1 MTASKKVVFLIDRGL
16 EPSKGNFICI
26 NIHLTCLRILT
37 YFAHASYTLDIKPS
51 VFWGFKFYE
60 SRKRNCTH
68 LYKQNPFYEY
78 SINKF
83 QEFEKEL
90 YENLHNEFDVLKSR
104 KNVSPNTFPGDCFRD
119 ALQEIIS
126 DYQWDRP
133 ELFSPAKLKDRTFG
147 SKTNYIIVFSY
158 SANIINE
165 NSFENIDLEKR
176 FIDMLLPDTL
186 KSKMGN
192 FGITLCWV
200 DIGSEWN
207 AKVWTSSDLVV
218 VRKQMSFCFIRNI

>member
-16 EPSKGNFICI
+16 EPGKRNIICI
-26 NIHLTCLRILT
+26 NIHLACLRILT

-60 SRKRNCTH
+60 SRKRSYSH

-90 YENLHNEFDVLKSR
+90 YENLHNEFDMIECIEK
-104 KNVSPNTFPGDCFRD
+104 VSQKTFPGDCFRD

-133 ELFSPAKLKDRTFG
+133 ELFSPAKVKDRTNR

-158 SANIINE
+158 SSNIVNE
-165 NSFENIDLEKR
+165 NSFENFDLEKR
-176 FIDMLLPDTL
+176 FMDMLLPDTL
-186 KSKMGN
+186 RSKMGN
-192 FGITLCWV
+192 LGITLCWV

-207 AKVWTSSDLVV
+207 TKVLKSSDLVV
-218 VRKQMSFCFIRNI
+218 FRKKMSFCF

>member
-16 EPSKGNFICI
+16 EPGKQNIICI

-60 SRKRNCTH
+60 SRKRNYSH

-90 YENLHNEFDVLKSR
+90 YENLHNEFDMIECIEK
-104 KNVSPNTFPGDCFRD
+104 VSQKTFPGDCFRD

-133 ELFSPAKLKDRTFG
+133 ELFSPAKVKDRTNR

-158 SANIINE
+158 SSNIVNE
-165 NSFENIDLEKR
+165 NSYENFDLEKR

-186 KSKMGN
+186 RSKMGN
-192 FGITLCWV
+192 LGITLCWV

-207 AKVWTSSDLVV
+207 TKVLKSSDLVV
-218 VRKQMSFCFIRNI
+218 FRKKMSFCF

>member
-16 EPSKGNFICI
+16 EPGKRNIICI

-60 SRKRNCTH
+60 SRKRNYSH

-90 YENLHNEFDVLKSR
+90 YENLHNEFDMIECIEK
-104 KNVSPNTFPGDCFRD
+104 VSQKTFPGDCFRD

-133 ELFSPAKLKDRTFG
+133 ELFSPAKVKDRTNR

-158 SANIINE
+158 SSNIVNE
-165 NSFENIDLEKR
+165 NSFENFDLEKI

-186 KSKMGN
+186 RSKMGN
-192 FGITLCWV
+192 LGITLCWV

-207 AKVWTSSDLVV
+207 TKVLKSSDLVV
-218 VRKQMSFCFIRNI
+218 FRKKMSFCF

>member
-16 EPSKGNFICI
+16 EPGKRNIICI
-26 NIHLTCLRILT
+26 NIHLACLRILT

-60 SRKRNCTH
+60 SRKRNYSH

-90 YENLHNEFDVLKSR
+90 YENLHNEFDMIECIEK
-104 KNVSPNTFPGDCFRD
+104 VSQKTFPGDCFRD

-133 ELFSPAKLKDRTFG
+133 ELFSPAKVKDRTNR

-158 SANIINE
+158 SSNIVNE
-165 NSFENIDLEKR
+165 NSFENFDLEKR

-186 KSKMGN
+186 RSKMGN
-192 FGITLCWV
+192 LGITLCWV

-207 AKVWTSSDLVV
+207 TKVLKSSDLVV
-218 VRKQMSFCFIRNI
+218 FRKKMSFCF

>member
-16 EPSKGNFICI
+16 EPGKRNIICI

-60 SRKRNCTH
+60 SRKRNYSH

-90 YENLHNEFDVLKSR
+90 YENLHNEFDMIKCIE
-104 KNVSPNTFPGDCFRD
+104 KVSQKTFPGDCFRD

-133 ELFSPAKLKDRTFG
+133 ELFSPAKVKDRTNR

-158 SANIINE
+158 SSNVVNE
-165 NSFENIDLEKR
+165 NSFENFDLEKR

-186 KSKMGN
+186 RSKMEN
-192 FGITLCWV
+192 LGITLCWV

-207 AKVWTSSDLVV
+207 TKVLKSSDLVV
-218 VRKQMSFCFIRNI
+218 FRKKMSFCF

>member
-16 EPSKGNFICI
+16 EPGKRNIICI

-60 SRKRNCTH
+60 SRKRNYSH

-90 YENLHNEFDVLKSR
+90 YENLHNEFDMIECIEK
-104 KNVSPNTFPGDCFRD
+104 VSQKTFPGDCFRD

-133 ELFSPAKLKDRTFG
+133 ELFSPAKVKDRTNR

-158 SANIINE
+158 SSNIVNE
-165 NSFENIDLEKR
+165 NSFENFDLEKR

-186 KSKMGN
+186 RSKMGN
-192 FGITLCWV
+192 LGITLCWV
-200 DIGSEWN
+200 DIRSEWN
-207 AKVWTSSDLVV
+207 TKVLKSSDLVV
-218 VRKQMSFCFIRNI
+218 FRKKMSFCF

>member
-16 EPSKGNFICI
+16 EPGKRNIICI

-60 SRKRNCTH
+60 SRKRNYSH

-90 YENLHNEFDVLKSR
+90 YENLHNEFDMIECIEK
-104 KNVSPNTFPGDCFRD
+104 VSQKTFPGDCFRD

-133 ELFSPAKLKDRTFG
+133 ELFSPAKVKDRTNR

-158 SANIINE
+158 SSNIVNE
-165 NSFENIDLEKR
+165 NSFENFDLEKR

-186 KSKMGN
+186 RSKMGN
-192 FGITLCWV
+192 LGITLCWV

-207 AKVWTSSDLVV
+207 TKVLKSSDLVV
-218 VRKQMSFCFIRNI
+218 FRKKMSFCF

>member
-16 EPSKGNFICI
+16 EPGKRNIICI

-60 SRKRNCTH
+60 SRKRNYSH

-90 YENLHNEFDVLKSR
+90 YENLHNEFDMIECIEK
-104 KNVSPNTFPGDCFRD
+104 VSQKTFPGDCFQD

-133 ELFSPAKLKDRTFG
+133 ELFSPAKVKDRTNR

-158 SANIINE
+158 SSNIVNE
-165 NSFENIDLEKR
+165 NSFENFDLEKR

-186 KSKMGN
+186 RSKMGN
-192 FGITLCWV
+192 LGITLCWV

-207 AKVWTSSDLVV
+207 TKVLKSSDLVV
-218 VRKQMSFCFIRNI
+218 FRKKMSFCF